1 MWIAIGFPV
10 RLRSLLPG
18 SSVAL
23 LTVAAQAISTHPA
36 QPDVSQVRVS
46 PDGQRVVMLRPID
59 GARQPFVGDLRSSNG
74 TVPIKLNPER
84 QLMTACDW
92 ASNDRLVCSFIK
104 YYRRD
109 GKAAKFPGGFP
120 ARGTRR
126 VRLLAVD
133 VDGGNPL
140 ELVPR
145 ASQPA
150 RFPTAVLINSGLVPG
165 EAIARED
172 RRFKPASKVQP
183 SHEWE
188 HRVLSFLPDDPD
200 HILVSL
206 PRQVLFVFDVYR
218 LNIHDNTM
226 TQIVG
231 PHWLVTA
238 FWSADESGLVRIA
251 VGTDFRRESYG
262 HPVILARDGD
272 GEFRRVHAPHLGTTW
287 YPPRILGYSANG
299 SSAYIETHT
308 DQGRVV
314 AWQVNATTLAM
325 ERLIADGDP
334 YDVSLTPIRGTECGI
349 VGFQDAISGSA
360 YWLDDAFR
368 DAAAT
373 LEANLPGEIASI
385 PSMSRDCSRL
395 VVVTRGGDRTP
406 TTYLH
411 DRESGTTRRIGASWP
426 KLDGHLAATRPWSY
440 ESSDGYS
447 VDALL
452 TLPRDA
458 APGPQPLIVMPV
470 TSAPGPSE
478 YEPWVELFA
487 AQGYAVFRPA
497 VRGTVGRGDAHWK
510 AGFSVWGR
518 RIQDDLAAGVAA
530 LVEDGI
536 AAPGRICYVGRGR
549 AGYLALVGAFG
560 TKSQARCAATFAYD
574 EPMNT
579 LFDYRTA
586 RHDWMWRHW
595 LGMPT
600 RFWTDASPISGRP
613 LLASE
618 STSVR
623 SPLLAGEHP
632 GIPVLIAHGGPGE
645 PRIEEFRKGSRKFRA
660 AVREAGEL
668 AHSARRHGGPQEAH
682 FLNAVEGFLRRN
694 LDGGD

>member
-1 MWIAIGFPV
+1 M
-10 RLRSLLPG
+10 RLRSLALG
-18 SSVAL
+18 TGLAL
-23 LTVAAQAISTHPA
+23 LTVAAQAAIATHPG
-36 QPDVSQVRVS
+36 QPDVSHVRVS

-59 GARQPFVGDLRSSNG
+59 GALQPFVGDLRSSKG
-74 TVPIKLNPER
+74 TVPVKLNPVR
-84 QLMTACDW
+84 QLITGCDW

-120 ARGTRR
+120 ARGTRL

-133 VDGGNPL
+133 VDGGNL
-140 ELVPR
+140 VELVPR
-145 ASQPA
+145 AAQPA
-150 RFPTAVLINSGLVPG
+150 RFPAAALINSGLAPG
-165 EAIARED
+165 EVILRED
-172 RRFKPASKVQP
+172 RRFRPTSEVLP

-188 HRVLSFLPDDPD
+188 HRILSFLPDDPD

-226 TQIVG
+226 TQTVG

-238 FWSADESGLVRIA
+238 FWSADESGRVRIA
-251 VGTDFRRESYG
+251 VGTDFRGESYG

-272 GEFRRVHAPHLGTTW
+272 GEFKRVDASHLGTTW
-287 YPPRILGYSANG
+287 YPPRVLGYSGNG
-299 SSAYIETHT
+299 SSAYVEAHT

-349 VGFQDAISGSA
+349 VGFHDANSGSA
-360 YWLDDAFR
+360 YWLNGAFR

-373 LEANLPGEIASI
+373 LEANLPGVIANI

-395 VVVTRGGDRTP
+395 VVVTRGGGRTP

-426 KLDGHLAATRPWSY
+426 NLDEHLAATRPWSY

-452 TLPRDA
+452 TVPRDA
-458 APGPQPLIVMPV
+458 KPGPQPLIVMPV
-470 TSAPGPSE
+470 TAVPRAPA
-478 YEPWVELFA
+478 YEPWVELLA
-487 AQGYAVFRPA
+487 AQGYVVLRPA

-510 AGFSVWGR
+510 AGFGVWGR

-530 LVEDGI
+530 LVQDGI
-536 AAPGRICYVGRGR
+536 AAPNRICYVGRGR
-549 AGYLALVGAFG
+549 GGYLALVGAFG
-560 TKSQARCAATFAYD
+560 TESQARCAATFAYD
-574 EPMNT
+574 EPMHT
-579 LFDYRTA
+579 LFDYSTA
-586 RHDWMWRHW
+586 RRDWMWHHW
-595 LGMPT
+595 LDMPE

-618 STSVR
+618 SSSAR
-623 SPLLAGEHP
+623 SPLLTAEHT
-632 GIPVLIAHGGPGE
+632 GIPVLIARGGAGE
-645 PRIEEFRKGSRKFRA
+645 PRLEEFRKGSKRFEK
-660 AVREAGEL
+660 AVLEAGEL
-668 AHSARRHGGPQEAH
+668 AYSTRRHGGPQEAD
-682 FLNAVEGFLRRN
+682 FLRALEDFLRRN
-694 LDGGD
+694 LHDGE